1 MTTHENTLEEQYR
14 RTPQRPGHRSYY
26 WRRHGD
32 FYGRV
37 HVLIEFFLF
46 VDHISFSGVKVAMNP
61 LSLVVFP
68 FAGLALSVIGIRLKN
83 SNAHLFSA

>member
-37 HVLIEFFLF
+37 HVF
-46 VDHISFSGVKVAMNP
+46 D
-61 LSLVVFP
+61 
-68 FAGLALSVIGIRLKN
+68 
-83 SNAHLFSA
+83 

>member
-1 MTTHENTLEEQYR
+1 TDSGCDGIRRRLRLPHHHQKGATMTTHENTLEEQYR

-37 HVLIEFFLF
+37 HVF
-46 VDHISFSGVKVAMNP
+46 D
-61 LSLVVFP
+61 
-68 FAGLALSVIGIRLKN
+68 
-83 SNAHLFSA
+83 

>member
-14 RTPQRPGHRSYY
+14 RTPQWPGHRSHY

-37 HVLIEFFLF
+37 HVFDLVFL
-46 VDHISFSGVKVAMNP
+46 VCGSYIV
-61 LSLVVFP
+61 
-68 FAGLALSVIGIRLKN
+68 
-83 SNAHLFSA
+83 